1 MKKFKIEVCEKI
13 ELNHTYV
20 VELPDDVD
28 EEDVWN
34 EIDKSSYGKDDVYVE
49 VETVDGNIIE
59 FIEDGSG
66 DIQLEVTDVEEV

>member
-20 VELPDDVD
+20 VELPDDID

-34 EIDKSSYGKDDVYVE
+34 EINKSTFGKDDIYVE

-66 DIQLEVTDVEEV
+66 DVQLEVTDVEEV

>member
-1 MKKFKIEVCEKI
+1 MKKFKIDVCEKI
-13 ELNHTYV
+13 EFNHTYV

-34 EIDKSSYGKDDVYVE
+34 EIDESSHGKDDVYTE
-49 VETVDGNIIE
+49 VENVDGNIIE

-66 DIQLEVTDVEEV
+66 DVQLEVINVEEV

>member
-20 VELPDDVD
+20 VELPDDID

-34 EIDKSSYGKDDVYVE
+34 EIDKSTFGKDDIYVE

-66 DIQLEVTDVEEV
+66 DVQLEVTDVEEV

>member
-20 VELPDDVD
+20 VELPDNIYD
-28 EEDVWN
+28 EDVWN
-34 EIDKSSYGKDDVYVE
+34 EIDKSSDGKDDVYTE
-49 VETVDGNIIE
+49 VENVNGKIIE

-66 DIQLEVTDVEEV
+66 DVQLEVIDVEEV

>member
-20 VELPDDVD
+20 VELPDHVD

-34 EIDKSSYGKDDVYVE
+34 EIDKSSDGKDDVYVE
-49 VETVDGNIIE
+49 VEDVDGKIIE

-66 DIQLEVTDVEEV
+66 DVQLEVTDVEEV

>member
-49 VETVDGNIIE
+49 VETVDGNIVE

-66 DIQLEVTDVEEV
+66 DVQLEVTDVEEV

>member
-20 VELPDDVD
+20 VELPDDID

-34 EIDKSSYGKDDVYVE
+34 EIDKSTFGKDDVYVE

>member
-34 EIDKSSYGKDDVYVE
+34 EIDKSSHGKDDVYVE

>member
-20 VELPDDVD
+20 VELPDDID

-34 EIDKSSYGKDDVYVE
+34 EIDKSTFGKDDIYVV

>member
-20 VELPDDVD
+20 VELPDDID

-34 EIDKSSYGKDDVYVE
+34 EIDKSTFGKDDIYVE
-49 VETVDGNIIE
+49 VETVDWNIIE

-66 DIQLEVTDVEEV
+66 DVQLEVTDVEEV

>member
-20 VELPDDVD
+20 VELPDDID

-34 EIDKSSYGKDDVYVE
+34 EIDKSTFGKDDIYVE

>member
-20 VELPDDVD
+20 VELPDNIYD
-28 EEDVWN
+28 EDVWN
-34 EIDKSSYGKDDVYVE
+34 EIDKSSHGKDDVYVE
-49 VETVDGNIIE
+49 VENFNGKIIE

-66 DIQLEVTDVEEV
+66 DVQLEVTDAEEI

>member
-20 VELPDDVD
+20 VELPDDID
-28 EEDVWN
+28 DEDVWN
-34 EIDKSSYGKDDVYVE
+34 KIDKSTFGKDDVYAE
-49 VETVDGNIIE
+49 VENVEGNIVE

-66 DIQLEVTDVEEV
+66 DVQLEVTDVEEV

>member
-20 VELPDDVD
+20 VELPDNIYD
-28 EEDVWN
+28 EDVWN
-34 EIDKSSYGKDDVYVE
+34 EIDKSSHGKDDVYVE
-49 VETVDGNIIE
+49 VENFNGKIIE

-66 DIQLEVTDVEEV
+66 DVQLEVIDVEEV